1 MTRACSD
8 QGSIVRQNLDLIE
21 QESGCHNI
29 LDQDSLSIQN
39 GLKPKV
45 PEGEEW
51 RINFLHELTAL
62 RMNNYFLEDDQF
74 SKAELAAIV
83 DFVCTT

>member
-1 MTRACSD
+1 M
-8 QGSIVRQNLDLIE
+8 
-21 QESGCHNI
+21 
-29 LDQDSLSIQN
+29 
-39 GLKPKV
+39 